1 LQERE
6 EAILPFSF
14 FLSLRVVLQKGEQ
27 RSMPQSMILVVVL
40 SVVAFSPAYA
50 LKLTNRDA
58 TEQKMTI
65 SENTASREQVLKP
78 SETLDGICSAGCT
91 IQMQDGE
98 EYEFDGNEIVSIE
111 EGLMFLD
118 EPAQGQGSSEP
129 QKQ

>member
-1 LQERE
+1 V
-6 EAILPFSF
+6 ILPFSF
-14 FLSLRVVLQKGEQ
+14 FVVSGVQQIGGMPMLRSVAVLTA
-27 RSMPQSMILVVVL
+27 LAL
-40 SVVAFSPAYA
+40 AAASPAQA

-65 SENTASREQVLKP
+65 QENSSTREQTLKP
-78 SETLDGICSAGCT
+78 AETVDGFCNSGCT

-98 EYEFDGNEIVSIE
+98 EYEFDGSEVVSIE

-118 EPAQGQGSSEP
+118 EPEQGSAAP

>member
-1 LQERE
+1 
-6 EAILPFSF
+6 
-14 FLSLRVVLQKGEQ
+14 VEQ
-27 RSMPQSMILVVVL
+27 GLMARCIILVMVL
-40 SVVAFSPAYA
+40 SVTGVSSAHA

-78 SETLDGICSAGCT
+78 AETLDGICNGGCT

-118 EPAQGQGSSEP
+118 EQSQGSSEP